1 LIRYRRGHI
10 RVLDLEGLRDSAC
23 ECYQTLKSQSD
34 RLLGLPAK
42 SDFIAKIC
50 LYVGNPTDTC
60 AVAHRAKAKRPP
72 ASRGQRLAH
81 LGPNENTN
89 ADPEKRP
96 RKTPAICVRKRNRSE
111 EISRMSRRHSVGE
124 IALGAM
130 PIRCKGLGDAI
141 FPRRDDPHRFRLVVP
156 GL

>member
-60 AVAHRAKAKRPP
+60 AVAH
-72 ASRGQRLAH
+72 
-81 LGPNENTN
+81 
-89 ADPEKRP
+89 
-96 RKTPAICVRKRNRSE
+96 
-111 EISRMSRRHSVGE
+111 
-124 IALGAM
+124 
-130 PIRCKGLGDAI
+130 
-141 FPRRDDPHRFRLVVP
+141 
-156 GL
+156 